1 MRRLRMLMMVGALA
15 VASVAILPATAQAAR
30 GSKFCDTV
38 NEFFEEGEGDVIDPG
53 DLDFTEEQIDDAV
66 ETYKKLEKQAPKKL
80 RKPYRTVRKYYE
92 ELDDGD
98 FDLSDP
104 EAIEDLV
111 TGGAKV
117 GRAFAKIYSY
127 LVDECGIDVPD
138 VTVPDVSIPEVP
150 GLDGN

>member
-1 MRRLRMLMMVGALA
+1 MRRLRMLMMVAALA

-30 GSKFCDTV
+30 GSKFCDTA
-38 NEFFEEGEGDVIDPG
+38 NELLDDADGVLADPG
-53 DLDFTEEQIDDAV
+53 DFDFTEEQIDEAIDA
-66 ETYKKLEKQAPKKL
+66 YKKLEKQAPKKL

-92 ELDDGD
+92 KFDDGD
-98 FDLSDP
+98 FDVTDP
-104 EAIEDLV
+104 EDIEDLV
-111 TGGAKV
+111 TGGARV

-150 GLDGN
+150 GRDGN